1 MQQTEKSLS
10 HQYLASNKR
19 KWLILLSLFILLLI
33 IAFFSLFIG
42 SSDMSFSKAFMAL
55 FSQGSDT
62 HIRIMQQIRLPRI
75 LTGLLCGAGLSI
87 SGLIL
92 QTCLDNPL
100 SSPSTLGISNA
111 SVLGANIAI
120 IALSGSATVSSYNP
134 FAVTSLS
141 FLFAV
146 GATLAILGL
155 AKFRSFQ
162 SETIILTGVALS
174 SVFTAVTTLIQ
185 YFANDVSLS
194 SAVYWSF
201 GDLSRTGYRE
211 IIILASVIVPS
222 CLIFFFFKN
231 QLNAFALGD
240 DGAKTSGVNTELFR
254 FIFLLLSSLITAV
267 CVAFLGIIGFVGLVA
282 PHIVKKTLGENH
294 RFSLL
299 GSALVGSLLLI
310 ISDDIARVIMQ
321 GFSLPVGAITA
332 VFGAPFFLYIIF
344 NSRRRKA

>member
-1 MQQTEKSLS
+1 M
-10 HQYLASNKR
+10 
-19 KWLILLSLFILLLI
+19 
-33 IAFFSLFIG
+33 
-42 SSDMSFSKAFMAL
+42 
-55 FSQGSDT
+55 
-62 HIRIMQQIRLPRI
+62 
-75 LTGLLCGAGLSI
+75 
-87 SGLIL
+87 
-92 QTCLDNPL
+92 
-100 SSPSTLGISNA
+100 
-111 SVLGANIAI
+111 
-120 IALSGSATVSSYNP
+120 
-134 FAVTSLS
+134 
-141 FLFAV
+141 